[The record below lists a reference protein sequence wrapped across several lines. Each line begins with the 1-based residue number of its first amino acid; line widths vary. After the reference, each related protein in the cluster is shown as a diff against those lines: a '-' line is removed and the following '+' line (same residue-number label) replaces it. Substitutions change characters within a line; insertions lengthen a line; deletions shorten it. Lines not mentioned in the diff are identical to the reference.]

1 MVVLIF
7 SQNFSTNGPYLVLK
21 FLQVSDTM
29 VLFFAKKSYT
39 TGKFTGE
46 TEKSAFSEEVAEFG
60 MKSTKMFNLALAELL
75 KSLVYQVSWSL
86 ISERLELVVL
96 NFSKL

>member
-1 MVVLIF
+1 MWCLLF
-7 SQNFSTNGPYLVLK
+7 AK
-21 FLQVSDTM
+21 FLILWFYFLQ
-29 VLFFAKKSYT
+29 KKSYT

-86 ISERLELVVL
+86 FSESLVLVVL